1 MNVER
6 ECEEHVTPDIGGK
19 FVAIFGNVTKIITLR
34 WGGGEEM
41 FLEMFV
47 TVMLVSAGTPGE

>member
-19 FVAIFGNVTKIITLR
+19 FVVIFGNVTKIITLR
-34 WGGGEEM
+34 WEGGEGM

-47 TVMLVSAGTPGE
+47 TVMLVSAGTPGK